1 MRPLKRMDAI
11 NVIPFIDIMLVLL
24 AIVLAT
30 ATFIAEGRLDIEVPE
45 AASADDA
52 RAASALEIAIDSDG
66 NLFVDGSALAVDGL
80 AARLDRIPAQTP
92 IQLRVDEAARFGTFV
107 AVIDLLR
114 ARDLERLSIT
124 TRQP

>member
-1 MRPLKRMDAI
+1 MSRLTRMDAI

-30 ATFIAEGRLDIEVPE
+30 ATFIAEGRLDIRVPE

-52 RAASALEIAIDSDG
+52 DAMSALEIAIDGDG
-66 NLFVDGSALAVDGL
+66 NLFVDGSALSIDGL
-80 AARLDRIPAQTP
+80 AARLDDISPQMP
-92 IQLRVDEAARFGTFV
+92 IQLRVDETARFGTFV

-124 TRQP
+124 TRAP

>member
-1 MRPLKRMDAI
+1 MDAI

-24 AIVLAT
+24 AIVMAT
-30 ATFIAEGRLDIEVPE
+30 ATFIAEGRLDIRVPE

-52 RAASALEIAIDSDG
+52 QATSALVIAIDGAG
-66 NLFVDGSALAVDGL
+66 NLFVDGSALSIDGL
-80 AARLDRIPAQTP
+80 AARLDDVPPQMP
-92 IQLRVDEAARFGTFV
+92 IQLRVDETARFGTFV

-124 TRQP
+124 TRAP